1 MKRLLITTFT
11 LLFAVGAMGA
21 PAVWAQTTP
30 TPKTD
35 GAKPADTSK
44 PGEK

>member
-21 PAVWAQTTP
+21 RPSGLRRAQP
-30 TPKTD
+30 PKTD